1 MPTSYEYFRQGN
13 GVDSWI
19 AVETDIN
26 GEVTSKYMVYEDPNK
41 KSSIREIEKL
51 TTEEIASFKSIIG
64 VTGGGG
70 SVTLNA
76 GDGIDVVDEGGGAFT
91 ISATGDGRVSIK
103 AGKGILVDEIDG
115 GYMVSS
121 DGSGGGSGGG
131 GATYAAGQNISFSE
145 DPKYGTLINASFNGV
160 SSITAGRGLEI
171 DQTTGDVTIS
181 AVSDSNA
188 ASTANIYYPARM
200 ITGEWYMVG
209 NPHFIPPSN
218 NILNNSNTLSAGVI
232 SFTPYYCLEDVTID
246 AIQFRGAQAA
256 GTSTKL
262 VVYENSPANLE
273 PTNLLVETAG
283 LTNAAAF
290 GFRTA
295 VLTRALS
302 LTAGNTYWFG
312 VCHSATH
319 TTTVYPYNGHNL
331 PIIKGN
337 TWDFTLYEHTGRNTY
352 TNSYNSIP
360 SSLAGLTTHTFANN
374 CPFIRFR
381 KSA

>member
-1 MPTSYEYFRQGN
+1 MAITYTPLRQDN

-19 AVETDIN
+19 AVETDNEGRAI
-26 GEVTSKYMVYEDPNK
+26 SKYMVYEDPNK
-41 KSSIREIEKL
+41 KETIRSFEKL

-70 SVTLNA
+70 SVMLNA
-76 GDGIDVVDEGGGAFT
+76 GDGINVVDEGGGAFT
-91 ISATGDGRVSIK
+91 ISATGGARVGIK
-103 AGKGILVDEIDG
+103 AGRGILVDEIDE
-115 GYMVSS
+115 GYMISS
-121 DGSGGGSGGG
+121 DGGGG

-160 SSITAGRGLEI
+160 SSITAGRGLEV

-181 AVSDSNA
+181 AVSDSSV
-188 ASTANIYYPARM
+188 ASAANIYYPTSM
-200 ITGEWYMVG
+200 KVGEWYMIG

-360 SSLAGLTTHTFANN
+360 ASLAGFTTHTFANN